1 MDITEVARRSGVPAA
16 TLRFYEEKGSIT
28 SIGRGLR
35 RTSDPAFL
43 SGWRYCA
50 GPFRRHY
57 LAHVSRDKTGSSQLI
72 IGSRRAEALGDV
84 RGKAELSPTL
94 FLRGRCSP
102 FRRTVRTRPQTPR
115 LAGPFAPAY
124 GAHAQAEWPRSI
136 HNLITGLLHAA
147 L

>member
-94 FLRGRCSP
+94 F
-102 FRRTVRTRPQTPR
+102 
-115 LAGPFAPAY
+115 Y
-124 GAHAQAEWPRSI
+124 GAAALLFAGLYVRVHRLQDWLAHSPPP
-136 HNLITGLLHAA
+136 TGLTPKRSGHAPFTI
-147 L
+147 